1 MGKVGSSNIIFID
14 GNSCSDEQ
22 LSQVLAGFKEW
33 IKKHNF
39 LSSNQV
45 IRLKEDYFWEVN
57 RYNYRDY
64 LSDDYYISR
73 DDCNVDY
80 FFIELF

>member
-39 LSSNQV
+39 FEFKSGNTVKGRLFLGSKQV
-45 IRLKEDYFWEVN
+45 
-57 RYNYRDY
+57 
-64 LSDDYYISR
+64 
-73 DDCNVDY
+73 
-80 FFIELF
+80 